1 MARWRNCG
9 CAYCRTRG
17 LMGPAILITIGV
29 LFFIGQ
35 YSWNYDFG
43 RTWPV
48 ILIVIGVVKL
58 IGDTASTEGHVDA
71 RTAWQTQPPPGQ
83 QPPIVP
89 PPPSAP
95 PLS

>member
-1 MARWRNCG
+1 MSRWRNCG

-35 YSWNYDFG
+35 YTWQYGFD
-43 RTWPV
+43 RTWPI
-48 ILIVIGVVKL
+48 ILIVIGAVKL
-58 IGDTASTEGHVDA
+58 LSDTASSEGHVDP
-71 RTAWQTQPPPGQ
+71 RTQWQPPTQ
-83 QPPIVP
+83 QPPIQPP